1 MKYYLSVE
9 FENQGEPT
17 NYNIGDIITFISM
30 KGFLKNGI
38 IKEIKY
44 MKDFYGNY
52 YEPKI
57 PTEYRVDCNGKD
69 FIAVADYILKSNARV
84 LNLKSRISELDEGF
98 PLRT

>member
-1 MKYYLSVE
+1 MKNYLSVE

-17 NYNIGDIITFISM
+17 NHKIGDIITFISM
-30 KGFLKNGI
+30 SGLLKNGV

-44 MKDFYGNY
+44 MKNTN
-52 YEPKI
+52 I
-57 PTEYRVDCNGKD
+57 PTEYKVDCNGKD
-69 FIAVADYILKSNARV
+69 FIAVADYVLKTNARV